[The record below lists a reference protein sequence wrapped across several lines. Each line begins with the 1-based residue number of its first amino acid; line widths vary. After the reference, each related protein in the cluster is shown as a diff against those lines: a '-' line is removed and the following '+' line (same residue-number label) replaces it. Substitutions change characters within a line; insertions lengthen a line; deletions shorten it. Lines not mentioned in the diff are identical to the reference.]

1 MNKNVLY
8 KIFLLFIFLSMG
20 LFSSESKLVA
30 EFTRFSYKSLKNH
43 EIKDLQ
49 KFCKCCIDE
58 GPINIIKLKNFPKDK
73 EIDFSISRPFFSA
86 DKTWKIG
93 SFTSK
98 NLIND
103 SIFIN
108 PHVSVPGERIN
119 VYFQTEDKKLNYM
132 TTYIPNPIRGKN
144 ENGKEIFT
152 LELMQISPQYQIY
165 KIEISNLPEKEKI
178 YVESVE
184 KNGIRLNDIQV
195 SKNSAE
201 MIAVEGDNLKDGHA
215 LLSVRMDSGEI
226 IKINLPWQEEM
237 FTYQVGFGD
246 KIYDNED

>member
-1 MNKNVLY
+1 MSLFCNENKPA
-8 KIFLLFIFLSMG
+8 
-20 LFSSESKLVA
+20 A
-30 EFTRFSYKSLKNH
+30 EFTRLSYRNLENH
-43 EIKDLQ
+43 ETKDLQ

-58 GPINIIKLKNFPKDK
+58 GPTNIIKLKNFPKDK

-93 SFTSK
+93 TFTDK

-119 VYFQTEDKKLNYM
+119 IYFQTEDKKLNYM

-144 ENGKEIFT
+144 RNGKEIFT

-165 KIEISNLPEKEKI
+165 KIELSNLSEKEKI
-178 YVESVE
+178 HVESVE
-184 KNGIRLNDIQV
+184 KNGIKLNDIEV
-195 SKNSAE
+195 SRNRAE
-201 MIAVEGDNLKDGHA
+201 IITVEGDH
-215 LLSVRMDSGEI
+215 
-226 IKINLPWQEEM
+226 
-237 FTYQVGFGD
+237 VGLGC
-246 KIYDNED
+246 